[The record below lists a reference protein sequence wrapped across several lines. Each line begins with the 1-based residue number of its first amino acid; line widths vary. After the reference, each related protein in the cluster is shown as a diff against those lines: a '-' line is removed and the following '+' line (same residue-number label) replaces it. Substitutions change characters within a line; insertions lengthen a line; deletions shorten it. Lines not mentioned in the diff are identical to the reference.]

1 MSIIDNLIFVLPN
14 LSIFLLDKNIEKIQY
29 VMVVVEKQ
37 IEELIEA
44 ISEYTDTEI
53 EERIKDALI
62 TDLENMKKTLS

>member
-1 MSIIDNLIFVLPN
+1 MIV
-14 LSIFLLDKNIEKIQY
+14 DKEKIKEADLHLK
-29 VMVVVEKQ
+29 MILERQ

-62 TDLENMKKTLS
+62 TDLENMKKTLEK

>member
-1 MSIIDNLIFVLPN
+1 
-14 LSIFLLDKNIEKIQY
+14 
-29 VMVVVEKQ
+29 MVVVEKQ